1 MRDGA
6 PRPVG
11 AAPVRSE
18 HPEPVRRAFHPVRA
32 RSHPRLR
39 EQAQALAAAAE
50 QVLELVSE
58 VDRGLVLD
66 RDAVLA
72 RSVGEAYRL
81 DPDHPLGLAGAC
93 VGLRPV
99 GAPEAVLAEGHAGAS
114 GPALGHANA
123 QGVVGAH
130 ELGGEQG
137 DGALVEFF
145 GRAGLLSNSERDSIF
160 YSITADGAFVTGYA
174 DLGLPATLPPPETLA
189 YRDGIFLGQRV
200 RIGLMVKLIYVTN
213 HTALVQVAET
223 THGRDLSVR
232 QMLTALTVLGSTLAA
247 IGLLLVW
254 FAVQM
259 GLPPLDRL
267 RREVELRRFDGRGAV
282 PAFTVA
288 DVPGEALPLVSAL
301 NELLRQLNHAL
312 AVMREFT
319 ADASHQL
326 RTPVAILKTHLSL
339 LDRQPPGSAAWTT
352 SRADI
357 DAAVDRLD
365 HLIAQLLTLAVVEEG
380 AARRPEPDTVDIA
393 GLARD
398 TTADFAGLARK
409 RGIDLSFEAR
419 SQPSLTLEPLLLQ
432 EILRNLID
440 NALRYTEPG
449 GQVAV
454 SLAEEPESAD
464 IRITVADTG
473 PGIPEAER
481 ERVFERFHRLDA
493 GRDTEGSGLGLAI
506 VRAFC
511 EQLGATV
518 ALADGE
524 TGRGL
529 RAEIRLRADPD
540 VTAGARGVPSPSRS
554 FG

>member
-1 MRDGA
+1 MNI
-6 PRPVG
+6 
-11 AAPVRSE
+11 RSL
-18 HPEPVRRAFHPVRA
+18 
-32 RSHPRLR
+32 RLR
-39 EQAQALAAAAE
+39 VAAYLLIPLAALALTLAVGGTWFVDAFVTRAYDRVLAGSILSIAERLSVQDGHVTVDMPAAA
-50 QVLELVSE
+50 
-58 VDRGLVLD
+58 
-66 RDAVLA
+66 
-72 RSVGEAYRL
+72 
-81 DPDHPLGLAGAC
+81 
-93 VGLRPV
+93 
-99 GAPEAVLAEGHAGAS
+99 
-114 GPALGHANA
+114 
-123 QGVVGAH
+123 
-130 ELGGEQG
+130 
-137 DGALVEFF
+137 F
-145 GRAGLLSNSERDSIF
+145 GMLSNSERDSIF
-160 YSITADGAFVTGYA
+160 YSVTADGAFVTGYA
-174 DLGLPATLPPPETLA
+174 DLGLPTTLPPPETLA

-200 RIGLMVKLIYVTN
+200 RIGLMVKPIYVTN

-223 THGRDLSVR
+223 THGRDLLVR

-259 GLPPLDRL
+259 GLTPLDRL

-288 DVPGEALPLVSAL
+288 GVPGEALPLVGAL

-419 SQPSLTLEPLLLQ
+419 SQPSVTLEPLLLE

-449 GQVAV
+449 GQVGVAV
-454 SLAEEPESAD
+454 SSAEEPEPAA
-464 IRITVADTG
+464 IRITVTDTG

-518 ALADGE
+518 SLADAE

-529 RAEIRLRADPD
+529 RAEVRLRADPD
-540 VTAGARGVPSPSRS
+540 AAVSAHGAPSPSQSSATQRIS
-554 FG
+554 A